1 MLKATAR
8 TSRIAAQ
15 MQRSLSM
22 LLRRGVKDPRVGNV
36 TVTAV
41 DVANDLSYA
50 RIHVLPFAGEH
61 PAEQVLTGLRSAAG
75 FLRGEVAR
83 ELKLRHAPRLEFR
96 LDTAIEGAQHLTQ
109 LIESAVQADRSRG
122 AGEADGV
129 GEAGG
134 AGEADGRREAHGHGD
149 PDLPADEDA

>member
-15 MQRSLSM
+15 MQRSLAL
-22 LLRRGVKDPRVGNV
+22 LLRRDVKDPRVGNV

-50 RIHVLPFAGEH
+50 RIHVLPFAGGH
-61 PAEQVLTGLRSAAG
+61 APAQVLTGLRSAAG
-75 FLRGEVAR
+75 FLRGQVAR

-96 LDTAIEGAQHLTQ
+96 LDIKSDTYWVGHTVGQFKFPLIGNSVQNRASRLLGAPSLRGDQ
-109 LIESAVQADRSRG
+109 LLGKIQIK
-122 AGEADGV
+122 
-129 GEAGG
+129 GG
-134 AGEADGRREAHGHGD
+134 
-149 PDLPADEDA
+149 L